1 MKRFPGASPIAL
13 AAALAGSALPV
24 LAHAQATGASY
35 ASRKVALNIASGDL
49 RDGISAFSRASG
61 LQIVADPAL
70 VAGRRTGG
78 VHGEYT
84 VSQGLTQLLKGAG
97 LGFSLNNAVAV
108 IKATPPE
115 RDPPRPTRVS
125 ISPPVTGIEQASGD
139 APAQVSEVVV
149 TGYRQSLQKAQDLK
163 RMAVGSEDDIL
174 AQDIAAFPDLNLAE
188 SLQRI
193 PGIAITRDAGEGR
206 QITLRGLGPDFTR
219 TDLNGM
225 EVLGNTASG
234 MDNRG
239 NVSRTRSFDFSLFA
253 SELFDKVSVQKS
265 YAAEQDE
272 GGIAGTVQLYTAKP
286 FDYPGA
292 EFVLSAKGQTNTNT
306 SGVTPRVVALAS
318 DRWGPFGALV
328 SVAYSEIKSNEYG
341 YRNWG
346 WGQVQYNPANVG
358 PGISPATA
366 AQLEATGPGQLYA
379 PQAESPSSW
388 YTDRKRLGVT
398 AALQYQPDSHLHVG
412 LDLLYGRLTN
422 NRDDYAISAGG
433 TNALTGNVSGT
444 QVIQSAVVDGNS
456 LVAGSYTGV
465 DLRSEHNI
473 QDDSTD
479 FYQAVLNSAWTPND
493 QLTVSLLGGYQRSN
507 YEQPFFDKV
516 FLEAQNQA
524 FSFDD
529 RPTVPVNT
537 YGFNVNDPN
546 AWQLMRLDTQA
557 NTIDSQYVNGKGDIA
572 YAFNTTS
579 TLKVGGEYKDFT
591 NSGAQYN
598 NKVFYNAPTLTQ
610 LPNSLKS
617 SVPVDTLFPYI
628 VGNVNQTYAYIGQSL
643 TMPASDLSPGS
654 DYQVEEK
661 TVAAY
666 IQYDLDTHLFGY
678 RTRAN
683 VGVRYYTTDTTSSGE
698 LNTGTT
704 LSPVSIKNNDRGWL
718 PAANLAVNVTDDF
731 ILRASVNRNVNRAP
745 LSDLAAAGTLTTA
758 PFGGSI
764 SVGNP
769 YLKPYKA
776 TSVEGSAEYYFDHN
790 GYASLGVFF
799 KDMDSFIT
807 TETTVEPYSATGYPV
822 SFLLPGQDG
831 TVPYN
836 FSRPINGPGASIKGI
851 EAAFQHD
858 FNFLPAPFDHLG
870 MVTNVTYADGD
881 QDVLING
888 QTFNLPLINLS
899 KYSANATLYYETD
912 RWGVRISEAY
922 RSQYLD
928 SAGSSGNVGEG
939 VEASNNV
946 DFSAH
951 YNVSKHLK
959 LVVEGINITNQPIVQ
974 FLDIHA
980 HRPEVYTNSGRTFTF
995 GATYAF

>member
-1 MKRFPGASPIAL
+1 MHRFPGASPLAL
-13 AAALAGSALPV
+13 AVALAGFAAPV
-24 LAHAQATGASY
+24 AARAEDAH
-35 ASRKVALNIASGDL
+35 KIALNIAAGDL

-70 VAGRRTGG
+70 VAGRRTAG
-78 VHGEYT
+78 VHGQYT
-84 VSQGLTQLLKGAG
+84 VAQGLSLLLKGAG
-97 LGFSLNNAVAV
+97 LGFSVNDTVVV
-108 IKATPPE
+108 IKAARPE
-115 RDPPRPTRVS
+115 RDPPRRTAV
-125 ISPPVTGIEQASGD
+125 IAPPQTGIEQASGESTT
-139 APAQVSEVVV
+139 QVAEVVV
-149 TGYRQSLQKAQDLK
+149 TSYRQSLNRAADLK
-163 RMAVGSEDDIL
+163 RFAVGNEDDIL

-188 SLQRI
+188 ALQRI
-193 PGIAITRDAGEGR
+193 PGIDITRDAGEGR

-225 EVLGNTASG
+225 EVLSNTASG

-239 NVSRTRSFDFSLFA
+239 NVSRTRAFDYSLFA
-253 SELFDKVSVQKS
+253 SELFDRVSVQKS

-272 GGIAGTVQLYTAKP
+272 GGIAGTVQLFTAKP

-292 EFVLSAKGQTNTNT
+292 EFVISAKGQTNTNT

-328 SVAYSEIKSNEYG
+328 SVAYSEINSNEYG

-346 WGQVQYNPANVG
+346 WGPVHYNAANVG
-358 PGISPATA
+358 PGVSAATA
-366 AQLEATGPGQLYA
+366 AQLEASGSSEIFA

-398 AALQYQPDSHLHVG
+398 AAFQYQPDSHLHVG

-422 NRDDYAISAGG
+422 NRNDYAISAGG
-433 TNALTGNVSGT
+433 TNALTGNVTGA

-479 FYQAVLNSAWTPND
+479 FYQAVLNGAWTPND
-493 QLTVSLLGGYQRSN
+493 QLTISGLGGYQRSN
-507 YEQPFFDKV
+507 YDQPFFDKV

-537 YGFNVNDPN
+537 YGFNVNNPN

-557 NTIDSQYVNGKGDIA
+557 NVIDSQYVNGKGDIA
-572 YAFNTTS
+572 YRLDNTNTF
-579 TLKVGGEYKDFT
+579 KIGGEYKDFT

-598 NKVFYNAPTLTQ
+598 NKVFYNTPTLTN

-617 SVPVDTLFPYI
+617 TVPVDSLFPYI
-628 VGNVNQTYAYIGQSL
+628 VGNVDPTYAYIGQSL
-643 TMPASDLSPGS
+643 NMPASDLSPGS

-661 TVAAY
+661 TLAAY
-666 IQYDLDTHLFGY
+666 IQYDLDTRVFGY

-683 VGVRYYTTDTTSSGE
+683 LGVRYYTTDTTSSGE
-698 LNTGTT
+698 LNTGTS

-718 PAANLAVNVTDDF
+718 PAANLAVSVTDDF
-731 ILRASVNRNVNRAP
+731 IVRLSANRNVNRAP

-776 TSVEGSAEYYFDHN
+776 TSVEGSLEYYFDHS
-790 GYASLGVFF
+790 GYASVGFF
-799 KDMDSFIT
+799 YKDMDSFIT
-807 TETTVEPYSATGYPV
+807 SETTVEPYSATGYPV

-831 TVPYN
+831 AVPYN
-836 FSRPINGPGASIKGI
+836 FSRPINGPGASIKGV

-870 MVTNVTYADGD
+870 LVANMTYADGN

-888 QTFNLPLINLS
+888 QSYDLPLINLS
-899 KYSANATLYYETD
+899 KFSANATLYYETEH
-912 RWGVRISEAY
+912 WGVRISEAY
-922 RSQYLD
+922 RDSYLD
-928 SAGSSGNVGEG
+928 SAGSNGNIGDG
-939 VEASNNV
+939 IEASNNV

-951 YNVSKHLK
+951 YNLTKHLK
-959 LVVEGINITNQPIVQ
+959 FVVEGINITNQPIVQ
-974 FLDIHA
+974 YTDIYA
-980 HRPEVYTNSGRTFTF
+980 KRTEVYTTSGRTFTF